1 VALAE
6 SEGEKDA
13 RGRVVINKD
22 HIRATVEMSKAFKHY
37 MKKVNKKDED
47 AMAAAR
53 GNRYDSVVPEN
64 SEQKA
69 FR

>member
-1 VALAE
+1 LAE
-6 SEGEKDA
+6 TDDEKDA
-13 RGRVVINKD
+13 KGRIIIKKD

-37 MKKVNKKDED
+37 LKKVHKKDED

-53 GNRYDSVVPEN
+53 GNRYDTPEPDRTR
-64 SEQKA
+64 ETL

>member
-1 VALAE
+1 MALAE